1 MVGSLPTLR
10 ISRQGRMR
18 GNSLTLFERALVQAY
33 RLGDVRAVLLLL
45 GRRLRKGA
53 AQGGDCGAEVT
64 LRQQPIDK

>member
-18 GNSLTLFERALVQAY
+18 GKSFTLFERALVQAY

-53 AQGGDCGAEVT
+53 PEGGDGCAKIP
-64 LRQQPIDK
+64 LSQ